1 LCSIILA
8 IILFTLIILDYL
20 ERYIFPPER
29 VKVIHLYFHGA
40 GIDTKKIKKAL
51 SAYKIGIQSIDV
63 VQSIQ
68 KEKVQVNVLARTP
81 VSLNIN
87 EFYKELQNL
96 PDIYKIKMEE
106 SQ

>member
-1 LCSIILA
+1 
-8 IILFTLIILDYL
+8 
-20 ERYIFPPER
+20 
-29 VKVIHLYFHGA
+29 
-40 GIDTKKIKKAL
+40 AL